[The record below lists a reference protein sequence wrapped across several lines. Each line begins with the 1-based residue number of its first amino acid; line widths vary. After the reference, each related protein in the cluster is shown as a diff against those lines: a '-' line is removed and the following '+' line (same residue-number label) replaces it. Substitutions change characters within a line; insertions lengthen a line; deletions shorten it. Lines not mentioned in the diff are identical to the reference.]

1 MRLSDKVA
9 LAAIIIVLLVAM
21 CSQHARADILL
32 SNGSTVTCE
41 QVRFY
46 AGEFQIPDTRW
57 GRARARIIGVAL
69 GLGYLTDAQLSAAAR
84 CIREKGG

>member
-1 MRLSDKVA
+1 VRLSDKVA
-9 LAAIIIVLLVAM
+9 LTAIIVVLLTAM
-21 CSQHARADILL
+21 WTQHARADIVL
-32 SNGSTVTCE
+32 SNGTMVTCD

-57 GRARARIIGVAL
+57 GRARARIIGAAL